1 MRRARQGGLTLI
13 EVLIAVTLVGLLSA
27 GGLYAIRAALSAMEA
42 TERRIA
48 SLRRAAEAQR
58 ILQQQIAGFL
68 PVMAR
73 CGGSP
78 VQEGGRPVMFFQG
91 LPGVARFVTR
101 YSIEGGAR
109 GRAQIVELFVAPR
122 QEGGVRLLVN
132 EIPYTGPVGA
142 GFLCAPPA
150 PDELTGAFMPAFP
163 PPRPGPRSFVLAD
176 RLAACRFLYLED
188 DTVNPQRWVEAWTRM
203 DLWPAGVRVE
213 MAPLDPTSGAT
224 AQTVT
229 GLMRQNRL
237 PGEFY
242 EP

>member
-13 EVLIAVTLVGLLSA
+13 EVLIAVTLVALLSA
-27 GGLYAIRAALSAMEA
+27 GMLFALRAGLSAMEA
-42 TERRIA
+42 TERRIG
-48 SLRRAAEAQR
+48 SLRRASGAQR

-73 CGGSP
+73 CGGS
-78 VQEGGRPVMFFQG
+78 VAQEGGPPVMFFQG

-101 YSIEGGAR
+101 YSIQGGVR
-109 GRAQIVELFVAPR
+109 GRAQVVELFVAPR
-122 QEGGVRLLVN
+122 PEGGVRLLVN
-132 EIPYTGPVGA
+132 EIPYTGPAGA

-150 PDELTGAFMPAFP
+150 PDPVTGGFLPVFP
-163 PPRPGPRSFVLAD
+163 PPQPGPRSFVLAD

-188 DTVNPQRWVEAWTRM
+188 DTVTPQRWVEAWRRM
-203 DLWPAGVRVE
+203 DLWPAAIRVE
-213 MAPLDPTSGAT
+213 MAPLDSAT
-224 AQTVT
+224 GTALTVT
-229 GLMRQNRL
+229 GLIRQNRL